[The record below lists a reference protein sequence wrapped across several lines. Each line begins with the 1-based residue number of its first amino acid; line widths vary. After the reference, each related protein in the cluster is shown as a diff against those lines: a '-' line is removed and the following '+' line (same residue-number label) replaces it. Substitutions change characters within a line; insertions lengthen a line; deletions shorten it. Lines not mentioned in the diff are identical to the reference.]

1 MTRQMTL
8 TEYQQKAARTI
19 NPKLSAP
26 ELTRHALYGLASEV
40 GEVLGLYQKALQG
53 HPLDVTHVRK
63 ELGDVLWFVAELATA
78 ISADLDGIGT
88 ENINKLLAR
97 YPERFDEWHSMHRRK
112 GDI

>member
-1 MTRQMTL
+1 MTL

-40 GEVLGLYQKALQG
+40 GELLGLYQKVLQG
-53 HPLDVTHVRK
+53 HPLDREHAIS
-63 ELGDVLWFVAELATA
+63 ELGDILWFVAEKATA
-78 ISADLDGIGT
+78 MGVDLETVGKRNIS
-88 ENINKLLAR
+88 KLEKR